1 VALAPV
7 VMRSEFL
14 LPPSSRPDYFFEP
27 TETDYLAEDDWR
39 L

>member
-14 LPPSSRPDYFFEP
+14 LPPSSRRDYFFEP
-27 TETDYLAEDDWR
+27 RDYLSEEDWR